1 MGAVFG
7 DLPHGAIRYDEI
19 NNGNDVAGYRPM
31 GFVVD
36 GDVEGIGV
44 GGGAIYPADDE
55 EGFNQPND
63 DKGDKQEVKQTDLF
77 VKGIFGGKV
86 VKLGVGELGKDA
98 VEMGKF
104 VVIKGE
110 NTHQTEK
117 IGDGESFY
125 PAGKVGLVVIG
136 VSFVFCHG

>member
-1 MGAVFG
+1 MA
-7 DLPHGAIRYDEI
+7 
-19 NNGNDVAGYRPM
+19 
-31 GFVVD
+31 
-36 GDVEGIGV
+36 
-44 GGGAIYPADDE
+44 
-55 EGFNQPND
+55 
-63 DKGDKQEVKQTDLF
+63 
-77 VKGIFGGKV
+77 
-86 VKLGVGELGKDA
+86 A

>member
-1 MGAVFG
+1 
-7 DLPHGAIRYDEI
+7 
-19 NNGNDVAGYRPM
+19 M

>member
-1 MGAVFG
+1 MSAVFG

-19 NNGNDVAGYRPM
+19 NNGDDVAGYRPR
-31 GFVVD
+31 GF
-36 GDVEGIGV
+36 V

-55 EGFNQPND
+55 EGFNQPDD

-104 VVIKGE
+104 VAIERE
-110 NTHQTEK
+110 NKQQTEK
-117 IGDGESFY
+117 IRDGEPFY